1 LNQETQL
8 LTTWILNDEIE
19 KKINLKIKKIKLNK
33 EQKIKRHEIA
43 RGIFK
48 IIEKFYR
55 KKINKN
61 DGT

>member
-1 LNQETQL
+1 
-8 LTTWILNDEIE
+8 LNDEIE

-61 DGT
+61 DGA